1 MPVELDLEIRF
12 AAEDLYVKERLTY
25 EQVADR
31 LNIAVNTVRKW
42 GKEDDW
48 KQMRADRLA
57 AARKLNAQLFD
68 LRMALMEHAANNI
81 GDPNAVYAALKAE
94 KLALERQA
102 AQARAAGGGREP
114 DVDRPKMFLEA
125 LEFVAGYLKDNDP
138 EALKCL
144 ARNFEPMVAAF
155 KESLNA

>member
-1 MPVELDLEIRF
+1 MPVELDVEIRF

-25 EQVADR
+25 EQVAER

-81 GDPNAVYAALKAE
+81 GDPNAVYAALKAG
-94 KLALERQA
+94 KAGPQA
-102 AQARAAGGGREP
+102 PGGGHAGRRWGQGAGRGP
-114 DVDRPKMFLEA
+114 AQDVPGSIG
-125 LEFVAGYLKDNDP
+125 VCGGI
-138 EALKCL
+138 
-144 ARNFEPMVAAF
+144 F
-155 KESLNA
+155 KGQ